1 MKWELRKLWGNRIL
15 VALALL
21 LCLANGWLY
30 YDHATADH
38 FAPMRTLYACSTQE
52 LEDMEEE
59 LLERGRYG
67 TEIYDDTLLT
77 GDIYQESRL
86 VTNTL
91 DRIRAVEDFP
101 QTIAQIQA
109 QARAKLNTGL
119 FGTGDS
125 FETRSLRLTDGVY
138 ETVRQVQPKVSF
150 FGGIETLLDYR
161 LADVFGVL
169 LALAAV
175 LALFAQER
183 EQGTLCLLHPTL
195 RGRGTLYWKKCL
207 ALGAAVMLPALVLY
221 GTCLGI
227 SAGLYGLGDLS
238 LPVQSVYG
246 LTTCPYLLS
255 VGGFLALF
263 FALKLLWL
271 LALVGLFALL
281 ANALRSSTSLVA
293 VALLLGLS
301 FAVGTLPSHLA
312 QSLNLLGLG
321 DTTRLFDG
329 LLFLNFFGLPV
340 ARLHATLGMCLVLL
354 VASVAGAGALF
365 VRRSPVTAARRS
377 PAGLSLGCHVHPAR
391 HEWYKLLVSN
401 GALLVLLLLMGV
413 QVLTYRDFSGPQGT
427 KEMYY
432 RQYSS
437 VLSGVPSEDKASYL
451 AQQEEQL
458 EQIQQQL
465 AQLQAS
471 AQDSPW
477 LIQEIGELAQKLEAQ
492 EPLDQAKTQYEAL
505 TSSQCYIYTTPYE
518 LLYDAGGQA
527 ANRIDLAKLLLC
539 LSLCLPFFFAMER
552 ETGVGVLIQTAG
564 ARQDVTRRKRL
575 VAWLFALMCTAA
587 ASLPRIVAVYQDYGL
602 PELTAQANS
611 LSRFAS
617 LPDVLPLWGVLA
629 LTMALWGLLACVGC
643 AVVEGV
649 STKVRSPLPASLIC
663 ILVLPG
669 LTLLLFPLI

>member
-1 MKWELRKLWGNRIL
+1 MKWELRKLWGSPML
-15 VALALL
+15 VVLALL

-30 YDHATADH
+30 YDHATAGN
-38 FAPMRTLYACSTQE
+38 FAPMATLYTRSTQE
-52 LEDMEEE
+52 LEAMEED
-59 LLERGRYG
+59 LWERGRYD

-77 GDIYQESRL
+77 GDIFQESRL
-86 VTNTL
+86 VRDTL
-91 DRIRAVEDFP
+91 ERIRAVEEFP
-101 QTIAQIQA
+101 QTMAQLQA

-138 ETVRQVQPKVSF
+138 ETVRQVQPQVCF
-150 FGGIETLLDYR
+150 FGGVETLLDYR

-169 LALAAV
+169 LALAAA

-195 RGRGTLYWKKCL
+195 RGRLSLYRDKGL
-207 ALGAAVMLPALVLY
+207 ALGAAVLFLALVLY

-246 LTTCPYLLS
+246 LTACPYLLT

-271 LALVGLFALL
+271 LALAGLFALL
-281 ANALRSSTSLVA
+281 ANALRSSASLVA
-293 VALLLGLS
+293 AVLLLGLS
-301 FAVGTLPSHLA
+301 FALGTLPSHLA

-321 DTTRLFDG
+321 DTYRLFDG

-340 ARLHATLGMCLVLL
+340 ARLHATLGVCGVLL
-354 VASVAGAGALF
+354 AGSVAGAGALF

-377 PAGLSLGCHVHPAR
+377 PAGLSLGCHVHPMG
-391 HEWYKLLVSN
+391 HEGYKLLCSN
-401 GALLVLLLLMGV
+401 GALLVLLLLVAV
-413 QVLTYRDFSGPQGT
+413 QVLSYRDFSGPQGP

-437 VLSGVPSEDKASYL
+437 VLSGPPSQEKASYL
-451 AQQEEQL
+451 AQQEEKL

-492 EPLDQAKTQYEAL
+492 EPLNQAKTQYEAL
-505 TSSQCYIYTTPYE
+505 TSSQSYIYTTPYE

-527 ANRIDLAKLLLC
+527 ANRIDLAKLLLS
-539 LSLCLPFFFAMER
+539 LSLCLPFFFSMER
-552 ETGVGVLIQTAG
+552 ETGVGVLIETAG
-564 ARQDVTRRKRL
+564 ASRDVMRRKRL
-575 VAWLFALMCTAA
+575 TAWLFALVCTAA
-587 ASLPRIVAVYQDYGL
+587 AFLPRIVAVYQNYGL

-611 LSRFAS
+611 LARFAA
-617 LPDVLPLWGVLA
+617 LPDALPLWGVLA
-629 LTMALWGLLACVGC
+629 LTMALWGLVACGGC
-643 AVVEGV
+643 VVVEAV
-649 STKVRSPLPASLIC
+649 SAKVRSPLPAALLC
-663 ILVLPG
+663 VLVLPG
-669 LTLLLFPLI
+669 LTLLVFPL

>member
-1 MKWELRKLWGNRIL
+1 MKWELGKLWGNRIL
-15 VALALL
+15 MVLALL

-30 YDHATADH
+30 YDHATAGN
-38 FAPMRTLYACSTQE
+38 FAPMATLYTRNIQE
-52 LEDMEEE
+52 LEDMEEDLWE
-59 LLERGRYG
+59 QGRYD

-77 GDIYQESRL
+77 GDIYQEARL
-86 VTNTL
+86 VRDTL
-91 DRIRAVEDFP
+91 DRIRAVEEFP
-101 QTIAQIQA
+101 QTIAQLQA

-138 ETVRQVQPKVSF
+138 ETVRQVQPQVCF
-150 FGGIETLLDYR
+150 FGGVETLLDYR

-169 LALAAV
+169 LALAAA

-207 ALGAAVMLPALVLY
+207 ALGAAVVLPALVLY

-255 VGGFLALF
+255 AGGFLALF
-263 FALKLLWL
+263 VALKLLWL
-271 LALVGLFALL
+271 LALASLFALL
-281 ANALRSSTSLVA
+281 ANVLRSSISLVA
-293 VALLLGLS
+293 AVLLLGLS
-301 FAVGTLPSHLA
+301 FAMGTLPSHLA

-340 ARLHATLGMCLVLL
+340 ARLHATLGVCGALL
-354 VASVAGAGALF
+354 AGSIAGAGALF

-377 PAGLSLGCHVHPAR
+377 WAGLSLGCHVHPVR

-401 GALLVLLLLMGV
+401 GALLVLLLLVGV
-413 QVLTYRDFSGPQGT
+413 QVLVYRDYSGPQGT

-437 VLSGVPSEDKASYL
+437 VLSGPPSEDKAAYL

-465 AQLQAS
+465 TQLQAS

-477 LIQEIGELAQKLEAQ
+477 LTQEIGELAQKLEAR
-492 EPLDQAKTQYEAL
+492 EPLNQAKTQYEAL

-527 ANRIDLAKLLLC
+527 ANRMDLAKLLLS

-552 ETGVGVLIQTAG
+552 ETGVRVLIETSG
-564 ARQDVTRRKRL
+564 ARQDVARRKRL
-575 VAWLFALMCTAA
+575 VAWLFALVCTVAA
-587 ASLPRIVAVYQDYGL
+587 FLPRIVAVYQNYGL
-602 PELTAQANS
+602 PELTARANS
-611 LSRFAS
+611 LARFAS
-617 LPDVLPLWGVLA
+617 LPNVFPLWGVLA

-643 AVVEGV
+643 TVVEGV
-649 STKVRSPLPASLIC
+649 SAKVRSPLPAALIC
-663 ILVLPG
+663 VLLLPG
-669 LTLLLFPLI
+669 LTLLLFPL

>member
-1 MKWELRKLWGNRIL
+1 MKWELRKLWGSPML
-15 VALALL
+15 VVLALL

-30 YDHATADH
+30 YDHATSGN
-38 FAPMRTLYACSTQE
+38 FTPMRTLYARSTQE
-52 LEDMEEE
+52 LEAMEEN
-59 LLERGRYG
+59 LFERGRYG

-138 ETVRQVQPKVSF
+138 ETVRQVQPKVCF

-169 LALAAV
+169 LALAAA

-255 VGGFLALF
+255 VGSFLALF

-271 LALVGLFALL
+271 LALASLFALL

-301 FAVGTLPSHLA
+301 FAVGALPSHLA

-340 ARLHATLGMCLVLL
+340 ARLHATLVVCWVLL
-354 VASVAGAGALF
+354 AGSIAGAGALF

-377 PAGLSLGCHVHPAR
+377 PAGLSLGCHVHPVR

-401 GALLVLLLLMGV
+401 GALLVLLLLVGV
-413 QVLTYRDFSGPQGT
+413 QVLAYRDYSGPQGT

-458 EQIQQQL
+458 EQIQERL

-477 LIQEIGELAQKLEAQ
+477 LTQEIGELAQKLEEQ

-505 TSSQCYIYTTPYE
+505 TNGQRYIYTTPYE

-527 ANRIDLAKLLLC
+527 ANRIDLAKLLLS

-575 VAWLFALMCTAA
+575 VAWLFALVCTAA
-587 ASLPRIVAVYQDYGL
+587 AFLPRIVAVYQNYGL
-602 PELTAQANS
+602 PQLTAQANS
-611 LSRFAS
+611 LARFAS
-617 LPDVLPLWGVLA
+617 LPNVFPLWGILA
-629 LTMALWGLLACVGC
+629 MTMAVWGLLACVGC

-649 STKVRSPLPASLIC
+649 SAKVRSPLSAALIC
-663 ILVLPG
+663 VLLLPG
-669 LTLLLFPLI
+669 LTLLLFPL

>member
-1 MKWELRKLWGNRIL
+1 MKWELRKLWGSPML
-15 VALALL
+15 VVLALL

-30 YDHATADH
+30 YDHATSGN
-38 FAPMRTLYACSTQE
+38 FAPMRTLYSHSTQE
-52 LEDMEEE
+52 LEAMEED
-59 LLERGRYG
+59 LFERSRYG
-67 TEIYDDTLLT
+67 TEIYDDALLT

-86 VTNTL
+86 VRNTL
-91 DRIRAVEDFP
+91 DRIQAVEEFP
-101 QTIAQIQA
+101 QTMAQIQA
-109 QARAKLNTGL
+109 QARAKLSTGL
-119 FGTGDS
+119 FGTGDN
-125 FETRSLRLTDGVY
+125 FETRSLLLTDGVY
-138 ETVRQVQPKVSF
+138 EAVRQVQPQVCF

-169 LALAAV
+169 LALAVA

-195 RGRGTLYWKKCL
+195 RGRGTLYRKKCL
-207 ALGAAVMLPALVLY
+207 ALGVAVLVPALVLY

-227 SAGLYGLGDLS
+227 SAALYGLGDLS

-246 LTTCPYLLS
+246 LTACPYLLS

-281 ANALRSSTSLVA
+281 ANVLRSSASLVA
-293 VALLLGLS
+293 AVLLLGLS
-301 FAVGTLPSHLA
+301 FVVGTLPTHLA

-321 DTTRLFDG
+321 DTKRLFDG

-340 ARLHATLGMCLVLL
+340 ARLHATLGMCGVLL
-354 VASVAGAGALF
+354 AGSIAGAGALF

-377 PAGLSLGCHVHPAR
+377 PVVLSLGCHVRPIR

-413 QVLTYRDFSGPQGT
+413 QVLTYRDFSGPQGI

-432 RQYSS
+432 RQYSA

-458 EQIQQQL
+458 NQIQAQL

-471 AQDSPW
+471 TEDSPW
-477 LIQEIGELAQKLEAQ
+477 LIQEISELAQKLEAR

-505 TSSQCYIYTTPYE
+505 INGQRYVYTTPYE

-527 ANRIDLAKLLLC
+527 DNRIDLAKLLLS
-539 LSLCLPFFFAMER
+539 LALCLPFFFSMER
-552 ETGVGVLIQTAG
+552 ETGVGVLVESAG
-564 ARQDVTRRKRL
+564 ATADVRRRKRL
-575 VAWLFALMCTAA
+575 VAWLFALLCTAA
-587 ASLPRIVAVYQDYGL
+587 AFLPRIVAVYQNYGL

-611 LSRFAS
+611 LARFAT
-617 LPDVLPLWGVLA
+617 LPDVLPLWGILA

-649 STKVRSPLPASLIC
+649 SAKVRSPLPATLIC
-663 ILVLPG
+663 VLVLPG
-669 LTLLLFPLI
+669 LTLLLFPL